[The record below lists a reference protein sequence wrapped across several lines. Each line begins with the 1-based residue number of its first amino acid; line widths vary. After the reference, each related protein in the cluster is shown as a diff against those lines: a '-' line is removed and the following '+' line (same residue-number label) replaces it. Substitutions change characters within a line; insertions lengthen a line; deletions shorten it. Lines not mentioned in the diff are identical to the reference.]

1 MRILVTGV
9 SGQVGGALVARLRA
23 PDTVLAA
30 DRTALDLSRPDTI
43 AAVLDR
49 LAPEVIVN
57 AGAYTNVDQAE
68 AEPALAAAVNAR
80 APAAMARW
88 AAPRA
93 VALIQLST
101 DFVFGGAGET
111 PWREDDA
118 PQPLSVYG
126 ATKLA
131 GENEIRAAG
140 GTFLILRTQWIY
152 GPRGRNFV
160 RSIASL
166 ARERKELRV
175 VADQIGAPTS
185 AALLAEAIAGILAG
199 GVENVR
205 QRCAQAQGL
214 LHFAPSGAA
223 SRYEVACAIV
233 AGLKAR
239 GCALEI
245 ERLIPVASAEFPTPA
260 KRPLNS
266 RLDLTRWHT
275 VFKQTPPPWEAVL
288 EGALGEIAKEMH
300 EL

>member
-1 MRILVTGV
+1 
-9 SGQVGGALVARLRA
+9 
-23 PDTVLAA
+23 VLAA

-43 AAVLDR
+43 AAVLDA

-80 APAAMARW
+80 APAALARW
-88 AAPRA
+88 AAPRG
-93 VALIQLST
+93 VPLIQLST
-101 DFVFGGAGET
+101 DFVFGGAGEA

-140 GTFLILRTQWIY
+140 GTFLILRTQWVY
-152 GPRGRNFV
+152 AARGRNFV

-166 ARERKELRV
+166 ARERQELRV

-199 GVENVR
+199 GRLRDRCGTENAR
-205 QRCAQAQGL
+205 MRTRGRAD
-214 LHFAPSGAA
+214 PSGHIRRILDGGQTAA
-223 SRYEVACAIV
+223 QFTPRPHALANGVPANPADLASG
-233 AGLKAR
+233 AGGRA
-239 GCALEI
+239 G
-245 ERLIPVASAEFPTPA
+245 
-260 KRPLNS
+260 
-266 RLDLTRWHT
+266 
-275 VFKQTPPPWEAVL
+275 
-288 EGALGEIAKEMH
+288 
-300 EL
+300 

>member
-1 MRILVTGV
+1 MRILVTGMT
-9 SGQVGGALVARLRA
+9 GQVGSALVARLRA
-23 PDTVLAA
+23 SDTVLAA

-43 AAVLDR
+43 AAVLDA

-80 APAAMARW
+80 SPAAMARW
-88 AAPRA
+88 AAPRG
-93 VALIQLST
+93 VPLIQLST
-101 DFVFGGAGET
+101 DFVFSGAGER

-140 GTFLILRTQWIY
+140 ECFLILRTQWIY

-199 GVENVR
+199 AAEQVR
-205 QRCAQAQGL
+205 QRCAQAQGIV
-214 LHFAPSGAA
+214 HFAASGAA
-223 SRYEVACAIV
+223 SRHAVACAIV
-233 AGLKAR
+233 DGLKAR
-239 GCALEI
+239 GCALAV
-245 ERLIPVASAEFPTPA
+245 ERIFPVASAEFPTPA

-266 RLDLTRWHT
+266 RLDLTRWQA
-275 VFKQTPPPWEAVL
+275 VFRQSPPTWQAVL
-288 EGALGEIAKEMH
+288 EGVLDDLAKEMI
-300 EL
+300 